1 MNFVNFDNSRS
12 VPRTKW
18 SELETQESIETHSA
32 RDLYLGLRR
41 FHAVGE
47 FAAGHFHKVFGSVDV
62 PMSLE
67 LSGEQGLRTWHLSSE
82 ILHHGPSLQ
91 EGHYTTNVRL
101 PSGKWVWCNAP
112 PALPASLL
120 RKKKVPP
127 KKRAV
132 SAVPLSS
139 PRFWIKETSQ
149 CLTGPAKFVVL
160 SLMAKLDKDDS
171 KKYSTPKDR
180 NMTLRRDLK
189 TALAA
194 APFLWETSRSD
205 FADGLWRALKD
216 RTRCGATMHKDGAF
230 RLLEH
235 PFPIPSAQCA
245 DCWKGVTF
253 LLFFTF
259 FEKRKGMGAI
269 HP

>member
-1 MNFVNFDNSRS
+1 MDQCV
-12 VPRTKW
+12 VVI
-18 SELETQESIETHSA
+18 SE
-32 RDLYLGLRR
+32 DMPPD
-41 FHAVGE
+41 FPD
-47 FAAGHFHKVFGSVDV
+47 FGS
-62 PMSLE
+62 
-67 LSGEQGLRTWHLSSE
+67 R
-82 ILHHGPSLQ
+82 
-91 EGHYTTNVRL
+91 
-101 PSGKWVWCNAP
+101 
-112 PALPASLL
+112 
-120 RKKKVPP
+120 
-127 KKRAV
+127 
-132 SAVPLSS
+132 
-139 PRFWIKETSQ
+139 

-245 DCWKGVTF
+245 DARFAKEFVRALYRYDEVLKSVPANNFWTF
-253 LLFFTF
+253 LQRDLLFGCADSLSGCVAYHTN
-259 FEKRKGMGAI
+259 KLRKSDQATAMPLTPMQQRETAASSTPTCSFWDSCFVDCLTAPSANFGSAGNTE
-269 HP
+269 